1 MYPFE
6 AWLAE
11 ANRHLEKTGRPLV
24 SLCYAQSLDGS
35 LSDKPGRSFAIS
47 GAQTLQLTHRLRSLH
62 AAILVGIG
70 TVLADD
76 PRLTVRL
83 ADGKQPRPIV
93 LDSSMQTPPT
103 ARLIQSAVLPPWI
116 ITTGRAPPERRTVL
130 ESTGAEIIELPDD
143 ERGRISLPAL
153 LEYLGQ
159 RGISS
164 LMVEGGGR
172 ILQAFLDAQLA
183 DLAII
188 TIAPLFLGGVPV
200 IEPWG
205 RSIQTPLRLSEA
217 GSQQLG
223 EDFVIWGRFKAPS
236 PANSNY

>member
-1 MYPFE
+1 MESSP
-6 AWLAE
+6 ARSSWTA
-11 ANRHLEKTGRPLV
+11 ACRHL
-24 SLCYAQSLDGS
+24 
-35 LSDKPGRSFAIS
+35 
-47 GAQTLQLTHRLRSLH
+47 QL
-62 AAILVGIG
+62 
-70 TVLADD
+70 
-76 PRLTVRL
+76 
-83 ADGKQPRPIV
+83 
-93 LDSSMQTPPT
+93 
-103 ARLIQSAVLPPWI
+103 
-116 ITTGRAPPERRTVL
+116 RARTVL

>member
-11 ANRHLEKTGRPLV
+11 ANSHLEKTGRPLV

-35 LSDKPGRSFAIS
+35 LSDRPGRSYAIS

-93 LDSSMQTPPT
+93 LDSSLQTPAS

-116 ITTGRAPPERRTVL
+116 ITTRHAQPERRTVL

-143 ERGRISLPAL
+143 ERGRIALPAL

-159 RGISS
+159 RGISR

-223 EDFVIWGRFKAPS
+223 EDVVIWGRLKAPS
-236 PANSNY
+236 PIHSNY

>member
-6 AWLAE
+6 AWLTE
-11 ANRHLEKTGRPLV
+11 ADSHLEKTGRPLV

-35 LSDKPGRSFAIS
+35 LSDQPGRSFALS
-47 GAQTLQLTHRLRSLH
+47 GSQTLSLTHHLRSLH

-83 ADGKQPRPIV
+83 VDGGQPRPIV
-93 LDSSMQTPPT
+93 LDSNLRTPVS
-103 ARLIQSAVLPPWI
+103 ARLIQSAVQPPWI
-116 ITTGRAPPERRTVL
+116 ITTRHASAEARIAL
-130 ESTGAEIIELPDD
+130 EMAGVEIIELPDD
-143 ERGRISLPAL
+143 EQERISLPAL
-153 LEYLGQ
+153 LDFLGQ
-159 RGISS
+159 RGVSS

-172 ILQAFLDAQLA
+172 ILQGFLEAQLA
-183 DLAII
+183 DQAII

-205 RSIQTPLRLSEA
+205 RSIQTPLRLSEV
-217 GSQQLG
+217 GSQPIG
-223 EDFVIWGRFKAPS
+223 EDVIVWGRLKAYPS
-236 PANSNY
+236 K